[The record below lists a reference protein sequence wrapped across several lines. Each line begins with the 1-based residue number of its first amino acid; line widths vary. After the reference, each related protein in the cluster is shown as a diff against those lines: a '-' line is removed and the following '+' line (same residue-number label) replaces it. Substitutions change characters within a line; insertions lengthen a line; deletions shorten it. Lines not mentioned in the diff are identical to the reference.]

1 MYTKTW
7 SANEFTDD
15 EVTVDTNNNLVLTK
29 EVNTDC
35 PKERIYT
42 WKAFSLKIEFV
53 FVKFFIKGEYDG
65 KVVCLDI
72 GLKLNFR
79 CKYQL
84 GEQLVSSQIDVS
96 GHDDSFDAEGT
107 GKIRL

>member
-1 MYTKTW
+1 MNGVYTKTW
-7 SANEFTDD
+7 AANEFTDE
-15 EVTVDTNNNLVLTK
+15 EVTVDTDNNLVLTK
-29 EVNTDC
+29 TVNTDC
-35 PKERIYT
+35 PK
-42 WKAFSLKIEFV
+42 
-53 FVKFFIKGEYDG
+53 GQYDG

-84 GEQLVSSQIDVS
+84 GEQLVSSQVDVS

-107 GKIRL
+107 GKIELYCFNPCSMIFICL

>member
-1 MYTKTW
+1 MNGVYTKTW
-7 SANEFTDD
+7 AANEFTDE
-15 EVTVDTNNNLVLTK
+15 EVTVDTDNNLVLTK
-29 EVNTDC
+29 TVNTDS
-35 PKERIYT
+35 P
-42 WKAFSLKIEFV
+42 
-53 FVKFFIKGEYDG
+53 KGEYDG

-84 GEQLVSSQIDVS
+84 GEQLVSSQVDVS

-107 GKIRL
+107 GKIKLKLL